1 MVIFNSYV
9 SLPEGNPMNQPM
21 VWTAVARSQASDS
34 KSASLGGAGEKARSM
49 ARFWTK
55 QLKRWYL
62 AKPNNCYYPLEICYI
77 AIENG

>member
-34 KSASLGGAGEKARSM
+34 KSASLGGAGEKSPVDGQVLNQAVE
-49 ARFWTK
+49 ALIFG
-55 QLKRWYL
+55 Q
-62 AKPNNCYYPLEICYI
+62 ANNCYYPLEICYI